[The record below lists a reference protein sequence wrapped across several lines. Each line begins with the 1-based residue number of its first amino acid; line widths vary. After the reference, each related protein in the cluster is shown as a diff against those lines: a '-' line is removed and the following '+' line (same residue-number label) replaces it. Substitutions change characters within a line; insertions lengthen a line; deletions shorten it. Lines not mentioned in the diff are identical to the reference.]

1 MIQKFLCADG
11 TVFGIPDDDN
21 VLVDEVIAFLE
32 PYRGKRF
39 WNGATGNF
47 AFRLEDGTVYC
58 DDKDWQIEYA
68 NDKKAFDNDYEN

>member
-1 MIQKFLCADG
+1 MLVNNIFISPEWFSIMVSMISATCSGDG
-11 TVFGIPDDDN
+11 CSIH
-21 VLVDEVIAFLE
+21 
-32 PYRGKRF
+32 
-39 WNGATGNF
+39 GATGNF